1 MDPFSGTWKANLA
14 RSQRDPNHQFQSAT
28 LRFVVHGDAV
38 SLTHGGVNMSGQEE
52 SGTVDLHAD
61 GTPRPVS
68 PQVPGVVVTTR
79 WVGSH
84 VLETVAMKDGELVGH
99 GRYEVSGDG
108 QTLTAK
114 VSGTDGSGKPFGQV
128 IVFNRA
134 EAL

>member
-1 MDPFSGTWKANLA
+1 MDPFTGLWTANLA
-14 RSQRDPNHQFQSAT
+14 KSQRDPSHQFQSAT
-28 LRFVVHGDAV
+28 LRVAVYGDAV

-52 SGTVDLHAD
+52 SGTVNLQAD

-68 PQVPGVVVTTR
+68 PQTPDVLVTTR

-114 VSGTDGSGKPFGQV
+114 VSGTDGRGKPFAQV
-128 IVFNRA
+128 IVFDRA
-134 EAL
+134 AL